1 MQRVERNERD
11 MQRAKN
17 ALMERPKENVF
28 LIGSAG
34 IPIEML
40 PQLRSAKEEAKA
52 ASEGHYRAGAD

>member
-1 MQRVERNERD
+1 

-17 ALMERPKENVF
+17 ALRERPKENVF